1 MKRFIAGA
9 VCPDCRALDRLVLEA
24 RAGANGDEEWQRC
37 VACGY
42 EAVRPGANSSH
53 MAVPRGK
60 PERPTQPSAKIET
73 QTVKIMD
80 LQPKLDAQD
89 EPK

>member
-9 VCPDCRALDRLVLEA
+9 VCPECRAVDRLVLEV
-24 RAGANGDEEWQRC
+24 RAGADGVADEEWQRC

-42 EAVRPGANSSH
+42 EAPRPGSAYES
-53 MAVPRGK
+53 VPRGK
-60 PERPTQPSAKIET
+60 PERRLRGQVEIES

-89 EPK
+89 DPK

>member
-9 VCPDCRALDRLVLEA
+9 VCPECRAVDRLVLEV
-24 RAGANGDEEWQRC
+24 RAGADGVADEEWQRC

-42 EAVRPGANSSH
+42 EAPRPGSAYES
-53 MAVPRGK
+53 VPRGK
-60 PERPTQPSAKIET
+60 PERRVRGQVEIES

-89 EPK
+89 DPK

>member
-9 VCPDCRALDRLVLEA
+9 VCPECRAVDRLVLEV
-24 RAGANGDEEWQRC
+24 RAGADGVADEEWQRC

-42 EAVRPGANSSH
+42 ESTRPGSAHES
-53 MAVPRGK
+53 VPRGK
-60 PERPTQPSAKIET
+60 PERRVRGQVEIES

-89 EPK
+89 DPK